1 MTKTEDIENLDT
13 PEETQSENLE
23 AAQETQIETA
33 EVVSEEAQSDARDV
47 SEQTQTEFADQ
58 CIDLLCKQEKTLW
71 LLGERDEKAN
81 NDESLALT
89 WQMLIQFLDFAEHHF
104 DTEEFGAI
112 AESLHNVHEHTAE
125 HKHKLNT
132 RAWRLVRSLVGLESP
147 DESTMNESYRE
158 LGDDYM
164 DLFQTF
170 FSVCANRFVDDSP
183 ARERFDQSVDVFLN
197 ELQEKW

>member
-1 MTKTEDIENLDT
+1 MTKTEDIENLET
-13 PEETQSENLE
+13 PEETPAEALE
-23 AAQETQIETA
+23 ASQETQSETSDASEDAQA
-33 EVVSEEAQSDARDV
+33 EPRDMSEE
-47 SEQTQTEFADQ
+47 TQTTFSDQ

-71 LLGERDEKAN
+71 LLGERGEKAN

-89 WQMLIQFLDFAEHHF
+89 WQMLIQFLDFAEVHF
-104 DTEEFGAI
+104 DKDEFGQI
-112 AESLHNVHEHTAE
+112 AESLHTVHEHTAE

-132 RAWRLVRSLVGLESP
+132 RAWRLFRSMVGLESP

-158 LGDDYM
+158 LGSDYM

-170 FSVCANRFVDDSP
+170 FDVCAKRFNEESP
-183 ARERFDQSVDVFLN
+183 AKERFDESVEVFLN